1 VNLEPALGEEG
12 EAMAKKIV
20 KCRGVAQ
27 PIGPY
32 SLAVRSG
39 NFIFL
44 SGTVG
49 WRPDGQVPS
58 DFREEARQMY
68 ENAKAVLAAEGA
80 TLGDVVST
88 TTYLVNVSDYAAL
101 NEVRR
106 GYFTKDPP
114 SSAVVV
120 VKELVRP
127 DLHVELEAVAEAPAA
142 KPRAATRPAARRPK
156 PRRR

>member
-1 VNLEPALGEEG
+1 
-12 EAMAKKIV
+12 MAKKIV
-20 KCRGVAQ
+20 KCSTVAQ

-39 NFIFL
+39 NFIFV

-49 WRPDGQVPS
+49 WKPDGQVSS

-68 ENAKAVLAAEGA
+68 ENVTAVLAAEGV
-80 TLGDVVST
+80 TMGDVVST
-88 TTYLVNVSDYAAL
+88 TTYLVKASDYAAL

-106 GYFTKDPP
+106 DYFKKDPP

-120 VKELVRP
+120 VKELVRS
-127 DLHVELEAVAEAPAA
+127 DLHVEIETVAEAPAV
-142 KPRAATRPAARRPK
+142 KPRPAKAARKPARAARRRPS
-156 PRRR
+156 RRR

>member
-1 VNLEPALGEEG
+1 
-12 EAMAKKIV
+12 MAKKIV
-20 KCRGVAQ
+20 KSQAVAQ

-39 NFIFL
+39 GFIFV

-49 WRPDGQVPS
+49 WRVDGQVPS

-68 ENAKAVLAAEGA
+68 ENVKAVLAAEGA
-80 TLGDVVST
+80 RMDDVVST
-88 TTYLVNVSDYAAL
+88 TTYLVRVSDYAVL

-106 GYFTKDPP
+106 DYFQKDPP

-127 DLHVELEAVAEAPAA
+127 DLHVEVEVVAEAPAA
-142 KPRAATRPAARRPK
+142 KAARKSARPARRTAG
-156 PRRR
+156 RRRR

>member
-1 VNLEPALGEEG
+1 
-12 EAMAKKIV
+12 MAKKIV
-20 KCRGVAQ
+20 KCSAVAQ

-32 SLAVRSG
+32 SLAVQSG
-39 NFIFL
+39 GFIFV

-68 ENAKAVLAAEGA
+68 ENVKAVLAAEGA
-80 TLGDVVST
+80 SMDDVVST
-88 TTYLVNVSDYAAL
+88 TTYLVHAADYAAL

-106 GYFTKDPP
+106 DYFKKDPP

-127 DLHVELEAVAEAPAA
+127 DLHVEVEMVAEAPVPKARAA
-142 KPRAATRPAARRPK
+142 KAARKPPRRATRKRARR
-156 PRRR
+156 R

>member
-1 VNLEPALGEEG
+1 
-12 EAMAKKIV
+12 MAKKIV
-20 KCRGVAQ
+20 RCNKVAQ

-39 NFIFL
+39 NFVFV

-49 WRPDGQVPS
+49 WRADGQVPS
-58 DFREEARQMY
+58 DFREQARQMY
-68 ENAKAVLAAEGA
+68 ENVKVVLAAEGA
-80 TLGDVVST
+80 TMGDVVST
-88 TTYLVNVSDYAAL
+88 TTYLVHAADYPAL

-106 GYFTKDPP
+106 NYFQKGPP

-127 DLHVELEAVAEAPAA
+127 DLLVEVEAVAEAPSG
-142 KPRAATRPAARRPK
+142 RAQAGKAPHKARRVSARV
-156 PRRR
+156 RR

>member
-1 VNLEPALGEEG
+1 
-12 EAMAKKIV
+12 MAKKIV
-20 KCRGVAQ
+20 KCSAVAQ

-39 NFIFL
+39 NFIFV

-49 WRPDGQVPS
+49 WKPDGQVSS

-68 ENAKAVLAAEGA
+68 ENVKAVLAAEGA
-80 TLGDVVST
+80 GLDDVVST
-88 TTYLVNVSDYAAL
+88 TTYLVNTSDYAAL

-106 GYFTKDPP
+106 DYFKKDPP

-120 VKELVRP
+120 VKELVRS
-127 DLHVELEAVAEAPAA
+127 DLHVEVEAVAEAPGTRPHAA
-142 KPRAATRPAARRPK
+142 KAARKPARAARRPAARR
-156 PRRR
+156 RR